1 MLKCII
7 NVVVAK
13 EIYVLLRKYCLK
25 YILNVVFKL
34 LKIYLIENSK
44 FSMTYT
50 SMYCY
55 LPLLYRAARKV
66 QHFCQGVY
74 EQIRCTTF
82 DASYPP

>member
-1 MLKCII
+1 MLKYII

-50 SMYCY
+50 SMYYY
-55 LPLLYRAARKV
+55 LPLLYRAARKI
-66 QHFCQGVY
+66 QHFCQKNVHMY
-74 EQIRCTTF
+74 FLTAYFEIF
-82 DASYPP
+82 